1 MALCGVLALAGG
13 PTASWAGPALSQCNG
28 IKDLVFVPHQDDD
41 LLFMNP
47 DIESAID
54 AGGCVQVV
62 YLTASERGE
71 GEPYMLGRE
80 RGVRAAYAY
89 MAQVADQWTKD
100 SVAVGKRTIIRHST
114 EEQKSELKSLMRNSD

>member
-28 IKDLVFVPHQDDD
+28 IKALVFVPHQDDD

-47 DIESAID
+47 DIESGID

-62 YLTASERGE
+62 YLAASERGA
-71 GEPYMLGRE
+71 GERTGRSSGRDSGSQYGDILG
-80 RGVRAAYAY
+80 GVVY
-89 MAQVADQWTKD
+89 VK
-100 SVAVGKRTIIRHST
+100 
-114 EEQKSELKSLMRNSD
+114 QK

>member
-1 MALCGVLALAGG
+1 
-13 PTASWAGPALSQCNG
+13 
-28 IKDLVFVPHQDDD
+28 
-41 LLFMNP
+41 MNP
-47 DIESAID
+47 DFESAID

-89 MAQVADQWTKD
+89 MAQVADQWTPD
-100 SVAVGKRTIIRHST
+100 SVAVGKRTIIRYPLIANPRIQLLHIRPNDPWLGKGWGSLTPLSQVESVAGPTPPTLGPFSHS
-114 EEQKSELKSLMRNSD
+114 